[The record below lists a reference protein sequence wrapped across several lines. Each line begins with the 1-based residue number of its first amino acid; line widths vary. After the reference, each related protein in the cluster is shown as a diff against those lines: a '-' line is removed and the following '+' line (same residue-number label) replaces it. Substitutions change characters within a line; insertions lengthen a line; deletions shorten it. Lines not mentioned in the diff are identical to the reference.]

1 MKAEGQKTHVP
12 SYLVGDR
19 KPFPSDKIS
28 SLLQQIADLQ
38 IVKSNP
44 HFPTG
49 TFPSFRE
56 NKLLRY
62 RRPDDNI
69 FATASTIFILNEINE
84 KLSLNEQKIVEKLTH
99 NAQSAYSL
107 YQNKDGLAT
116 YNFWKTTPSQ
126 HFPNGRLLHKLR
138 HFKLPDDIDDTALI
152 YLTKPH
158 SEEQNRWLKAKLTQ
172 HSQRKSEPKRYV
184 YSTWFGE
191 NMPIEQDVC
200 ALCNLMYWVF
210 ENDLPL
216 NEHDEATLEFLREKI
231 LSEDYKK
238 QPFQSARHYATVPLI
253 LYHYARLIYKF
264 EILQLVDCKRIIVK
278 EAIGLLC
285 EKCTP
290 MEAILLSTV
299 LLKLAPESEILERFQ
314 FSEMPIFDGEFYS
327 FIGAFVAPYIETKD
341 AGQRTKDLI
350 TQKIAAHPLMRFNW
364 KCEAHEL
371 ALQLE
376 NLVLRKGIT
385 SSQ

>member
-1 MKAEGQKTHVP
+1 MDEGQKTHIP
-12 SYLVGDR
+12 SYSVGDR

-28 SLLQQIADLQ
+28 SLLLQIADLQ
-38 IVKSNP
+38 ITETSS
-44 HFPTG
+44 HFPID

-69 FATASTIFILNEINE
+69 FATASVIFILNEIKE
-84 KLSLNEQKIVEKLTH
+84 KLSPVEQKIVEKLTQ
-99 NAQSAYSL
+99 NAQSAYL
-107 YQNKDGLAT
+107 FYQNKDGLST
-116 YNFWKTTPSQ
+116 YNFWKTKPSR
-126 HFPNGRLLHKLR
+126 HFPNGKILHMLR

-158 SEEQNRWLKAKLTQ
+158 SEEEKRWLKEKLTQ
-172 HSQRKSEPKRYV
+172 HSQLKNEPKRYV

-200 ALCNLMYWVF
+200 ALCNLMYWVL
-210 ENDLPL
+210 ENNLPL
-216 NEHDEATLEFLREKI
+216 NEHDEATLEFLKDKI
-231 LSEDYKK
+231 LSNDFEK
-238 QPFQSARHYATVPLI
+238 QPFQTARHYASVPLI

-264 EILQLVDCKRIIVK
+264 DIPQLADCKSIIVN
-278 EAIGLLC
+278 EAIDLLNG
-285 EKCTP
+285 KCSP
-290 MEAILLSTV
+290 MDKVLLSTV
-299 LLKLAPESEILERFQ
+299 LLKLAPESEVLERFQ

-341 AGQRTKDLI
+341 AGRRTKDLI

-364 KCEAHEL
+364 KCDAHEL
-371 ALQLE
+371 ALQIE
-376 NLVLRKGIT
+376 NLVLRNLGL
-385 SSQ
+385 S

>member
-1 MKAEGQKTHVP
+1 M
-12 SYLVGDR
+12 
-19 KPFPSDKIS
+19 IS
-28 SLLQQIADLQ
+28 ILLQQIADLQ
-38 IVKSNP
+38 ITETSS
-44 HFPTG
+44 HFPIG

-56 NKLLRY
+56 NKFLRY

-69 FATASTIFILNEINE
+69 FATASVIFILNEIKA
-84 KLSLNEQKIVEKLTH
+84 KLSPVEQKIVEKLTQ

-107 YQNKDGLAT
+107 CQNKDGLST
-116 YNFWKTTPSQ
+116 YNFWKTKPSR
-126 HFPNGRLLHKLR
+126 HFPHGKILHKLK

-152 YLTKPH
+152 YLTKLH
-158 SEEQNRWLKAKLTQ
+158 SDEEKRWLKEKLTQ
-172 HSQRKSEPKRYV
+172 HSQRKNEPKRYV

-216 NEHDEATLEFLREKI
+216 NHHDEATLDFLREKI
-231 LSEDYKK
+231 VSLDYKK
-238 QPFQSARHYATVPLI
+238 QPFQTARHYATAPLI

-264 EILQLVDCKRIIVK
+264 NIPQLVNCKRIIVK
-278 EAIGLLC
+278 EAIGFLR

-299 LLKLAPESEILERFQ
+299 LLKLAPESKVLGRFQ
-314 FSEMPIFDGEFYS
+314 LYEMPISDGEFYS
-327 FIGAFVAPYIETKD
+327 FIGAFVAPYIEAKD

-371 ALQLE
+371 VLQLE

>member
-1 MKAEGQKTHVP
+1 M
-12 SYLVGDR
+12 
-19 KPFPSDKIS
+19 IS
-28 SLLQQIADLQ
+28 TLLQQIADLQ
-38 IVKSNP
+38 IVKSNS
-44 HFPTG
+44 HFPIG

-69 FATASTIFILNEINE
+69 FATASTIFILNEVKE
-84 KLSLNEQKIVEKLTH
+84 KLSPVEQKIVEKLTQ

-107 YQNKDGLAT
+107 YQNKDGLST
-116 YNFWKTTPSQ
+116 YNFWKTKPSR
-126 HFPNGRLLHKLR
+126 HFPHGKILHKLK

-158 SEEQNRWLKAKLTQ
+158 SDEEKRWLKEKLTQ
-172 HSQRKSEPKRYV
+172 HSQRKNEQKSHV

-210 ENDLPL
+210 ENELPL
-216 NEHDEATLEFLREKI
+216 NEHDEATLVFLRNKI
-231 LSEDYKK
+231 LSDDYKK
-238 QPFQSARHYATVPLI
+238 QPFQTARHYASVPLI

-264 EILQLVDCKRIIVK
+264 EISQLADCKIFIVK
-278 EAIGLLC
+278 AAIALLSG
-285 EKCTP
+285 ECTP
-290 MEAILLSTV
+290 LEEILVSTV
-299 LLKLAPESEILERFQ
+299 LMKLARETKTLQRIAFP
-314 FSEMPIFDGEFYS
+314 EMPLKDDSFYS
-327 FIGAFVAPYIETKD
+327 FIGAFAAPYV
-341 AGQRTKDLI
+341 RTKDEGKTIKYLI
-350 TQKIAAHPLMRFNW
+350 TQKIAAHPITRFNW